1 MRPLDS
7 LGSIKLKLGVVIVAA
22 VVVTVLVAW
31 VGDRLGLSP
40 VIAGLA
46 AVAIALAL
54 VQLLAHGMTFPLR
67 EMVSAAQ
74 AMAVHG
80 RLSSTVSARPRA
92 GYLASVSD
100 VLCKARRLDDLGG
113 ELVIEA
119 ERLAGDE
126 ARVLYAFRVLSK
138 NHEVLSG
145 KAAVVLAA

>member
-1 MRPLDS
+1 MLGKAEIARMIPHAGAMCLLDEVARWD
-7 LGSIKLKLGVVIVAA
+7 GASI
-22 VVVTVLVAW
+22 
-31 VGDRLGLSP
+31 RC
-40 VIAGLA
+40 IARGHRDA
-46 AVAIALAL
+46 
-54 VQLLAHGMTFPLR
+54 GNPLR
-67 EMVSAAQ
+67 AGDELPALCGIEYAAQ

-80 RLSSTVSARPRA
+80 RLSSAVSERPRA